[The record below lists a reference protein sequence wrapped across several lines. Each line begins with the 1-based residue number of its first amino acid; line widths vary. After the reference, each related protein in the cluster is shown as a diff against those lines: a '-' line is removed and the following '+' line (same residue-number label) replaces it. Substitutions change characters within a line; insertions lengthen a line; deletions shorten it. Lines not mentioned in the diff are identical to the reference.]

1 MSFITDDISLIL
13 SRLEA
18 GDVVAIPT
26 ETVYGLAADY
36 ANESAIQKIFEMKKR
51 PSQHPLIMHIL
62 PEWDILQWVKEVPD
76 VAWETMNLYWPGPL
90 TLVFHLKEQTV
101 SPLITGGQ
109 STVAIRAP
117 NHPLMMELL
126 KRLGRP
132 LVAPSA
138 NPFEKLSPT
147 TAFHV
152 QKHFLQEDFAI
163 LEGGRC
169 EVGIEST
176 IVDMA
181 FDIGAVL
188 RAGQCDFSFET
199 IKKQTDIRVPGA
211 HSKHYQPYKPCYYV
225 ENLDAIT
232 GSLDDFYVM
241 RFTTNPYQK
250 TNYLFPLD
258 FKSVCFEFYYQLQKA
273 DESDAKA
280 ILIELPKHVD
290 FQMIINKIKRAA
302 SAWVDEH

>member
-1 MSFITDDISLIL
+1 MSFITNDMSLIL

-36 ANESAIQKIFEMKKR
+36 ANEKAIEKIFAMKKR

-62 PEWDILQWVKEVPD
+62 PEWDILQWVKDVPD
-76 VAWETMNLYWPGPL
+76 VAWDAMNLYWPGPL
-90 TLVFHLKEQTV
+90 TLVFPLKAQTV
-101 SPLITGGQ
+101 STLITGGQ

-117 NHPLMMELL
+117 SHPLMLELL

-132 LVAPSA
+132 IVAPSA

-147 TAFHV
+147 TAVHV
-152 QKHFLQEDFAI
+152 QKHFLHEDLAI

-181 FDIGAVL
+181 HDVGTVL

-199 IKKQTDIRVPGA
+199 IKKHTDIRVPGA
-211 HSKHYQPYKPCYYV
+211 HSKHYQPYKPCYYL
-225 ENLDAIT
+225 ENLDLIT
-232 GSLDDFYVM
+232 EELDDFYVM
-241 RFTTNPYQK
+241 RFDPAPHQK
-250 TNYLFPLD
+250 TDYLFPLD
-258 FKSVCFEFYYQLQKA
+258 FKAVCYEFYYQLQKA

-290 FQMIINKIKRAA
+290 FQMIIDKIKRAA
-302 SAWVDEH
+302 TLFGESN

>member
-1 MSFITDDISLIL
+1 MSFITKDISLIL

-18 GDVVAIPT
+18 GEVVAIPT

-36 ANESAIQKIFEMKKR
+36 AFESAIQKIFEMKKR
-51 PSQHPLIMHIL
+51 PSQHPLIMHVL
-62 PEWDILQWVKEVPD
+62 PQWDILQWVKDVPD
-76 VAWETMNLYWPGPL
+76 VAWDAMNLYWPGPL
-90 TLVFHLKEQTV
+90 TMVFHLKEQAV

-117 NHPLMMELL
+117 NHPLIIELL

-147 TAFHV
+147 TAIHV
-152 QKHFLQEDFAI
+152 QKHFFQEDLAI
-163 LEGGRC
+163 LDGGRC

-181 FDIGAVL
+181 NDIGAVL

-199 IKKQTDIRVPGA
+199 IKKQTKIRVPGA

-225 ENLDAIT
+225 ENLDTFT
-232 GSLDDFYVM
+232 GALDDFYVM
-241 RFTTNPYQK
+241 RFKPNPLQK
-250 TNYLFPLD
+250 TDYLFPLD
-258 FKSVCFEFYYQLQKA
+258 FKSVCFEFYYQLQIA

-280 ILIELPKHVD
+280 ILIELPNHAD
-290 FQMIINKIKRAA
+290 FEMIKDKIKRAA
-302 SAWVDEH
+302 SAF